1 MNTRLLS
8 IVLVILFSFSNN
20 IMASSLTDEN
30 EVKGI
35 KFNHSDWST
44 ILKKAA
50 DERKMVFIDCYTT
63 WCGPCK
69 MMAKNTFTQQEVG
82 EFFNKN
88 FINVK
93 LDMEKEPGKSLKT
106 ILGVNAYP
114 TLVVINAK
122 QEIIHKAVGALQKE
136 ELLKFAAEALKGTGT
151 LSSYHAKYKKEGVAN
166 KKFVLEYLQKLEA
179 ANEKEQRTSVIN
191 RYFEQL
197 EKKDLLEKENWNL
210 LKKYVESIHN
220 KAFQLVLNNQ
230 SDFIEVFG
238 QKEVEDKVYFTFLR
252 EGNQLCDKKE
262 NGDFVLNQEKKK
274 SFLNQLKMNEVK
286 NKDVIKAYSE
296 ISTTRSLKDWKAY
309 IDTISEYLKKD
320 IIDKGAMSLYNY
332 ALPIERA
339 VQDKELRAKV
349 AEWCDMGMKIEGI
362 NPGFANAFQQLKA
375 KLVEK

>member
-20 IMASSLTDEN
+20 IMANSLTDEN

-35 KFNHSDWST
+35 KFDHSDWST

-50 DERKMVFIDCYTT
+50 DVQKLVFIDCYTT

-122 QEIIHKAVGALQKE
+122 QEIIHKTVGALQKE
-136 ELLKFAAEALKGTGT
+136 ELLKFATEALKGTGT

-179 ANEKEQRTSVIN
+179 ANEKEQMAKVIN

-210 LKKYVESIHN
+210 LKKYVESIQN
-220 KAFQLVLNNQ
+220 KAFLLMLNNQ
-230 SDFIEVFG
+230 SDFIKVFG

-262 NGDFVLNQEKKK
+262 NGDFVLNQEKNEN
-274 SFLNQLKMNEVK
+274 FLKQLKMNKVK
-286 NKDVIKAYSE
+286 NKDMIKAYSE
-296 ISTTRSLKDWKAY
+296 ISTTRNLKDWKAY

-362 NPGFANAFQQLKA
+362 NPGFVNAFQQLKG

>member
-8 IVLVILFSFSNN
+8 IVLVVLFSFSNN
-20 IMASSLTDEN
+20 IMANSLTDEN

-50 DERKMVFIDCYTT
+50 EEQKMVFIDCYTT

-69 MMAKNTFTQQEVG
+69 MMAKNTFAQQEVG

-122 QEIIHKAVGALQKE
+122 QDIIHKAVGALQKE

-151 LSSYHAKYKKEGVAN
+151 LSSYHAKYKKEGVSN

-179 ANEKEQRTSVIN
+179 ANEKEQLTSVIN

-230 SDFIEVFG
+230 SEFIEVFG

-274 SFLNQLKMNEVK
+274 SFLNQLKK
-286 NKDVIKAYSE
+286 NKVRSKETIKAYSE
-296 ISTTRSLKDWKAY
+296 MSTSRSIKDWGAYITKVSKYLKDG
-309 IDTISEYLKKD
+309 S
-320 IIDKGAMSLYNY
+320 IDKGAMSLYNY
-332 ALPIERA
+332 ALPVERA

-362 NPGFANAFQQLKA
+362 NPGFANAFQQLKS